1 MATSDKIRMRL
12 LRWRDLVNGTGGSAS
27 IEFALTSSLLFTLLF
42 CFMEVCLVFYSYD
55 LISEAA
61 REGTRYAMYRG
72 ASCPNSTTPTCEVT
86 ASQVNTY
93 VSGLVW
99 PNLGGGTITPA
110 TTYLNGSEA
119 VGSTVQVKVTYVF
132 PIKMPYVPTH
142 SITMASTSVMPIL
155 Q

>member
-1 MATSDKIRMRL
+1 MVAWSPIAIAWSRRRSL
-12 LRWRDLVNGTGGSAS
+12 ARDVDASAL
-27 IEFALTSSLLFTLLF
+27 IEFVLTSSVLFTLLF

-72 ASCPNSTTPTCEVT
+72 ASCPSSSNPTCEVT
-86 ASQVNTY
+86 ATQVNTY

-99 PNLGGGTITPA
+99 PNLGGGTITPN
-110 TTYLNGSEA
+110 TTYPNGNEN
-119 VGSTVQVKVTYVF
+119 VGSTVQVTVTYVF
-132 PIKMPYVPTH
+132 PIKMPFVPTH